1 MAAERKPLFMDQTE
15 GFHEEMALNDYLS
28 IGKLTIAAPGSG
40 GVGILMG
47 GNKITGLADGT
58 ATGDALAWGQ
68 SGAYLG
74 NTTFTGNVDMSNN
87 LIQNLGTP
95 VLPDDAANKAY
106 VDALAQGLDPHPSC
120 IVKVARGLGT
130 QAVLVGSGGS
140 GSVTLTTETMQV
152 KLHSEAAWTTI
163 TFSSPADIA
172 AVAAA
177 INTQY
182 GSTIAFVNGNNIDLK
197 DTYWGKNSKV
207 ETQNV
212 AAQITTDVGI
222 PNNGSATGTGFTA
235 AGSGVGKTLTAPTNS
250 ATYNS
255 IDGFTFT
262 ATGASQRVLVSMEGG
277 ADTVA
282 DVDNGI
288 YYVSALGNGSS
299 TSFTLTRATDCD
311 QTSATEFHQGV
322 YVYVT
327 SGTLNKDTGWSC
339 VTVDPIT
346 VDTTPNAW
354 SQFSGAPSYTYDQGL
369 KKVVTSIQVDL
380 DDGADAQGV
389 GNPSGTRKSGLEF
402 DVDTASGKLR
412 VAVAAAGGI
421 QRNQT
426 AGGIEIKVNTTP
438 NATVAVGAGGLS
450 VLGVPATFTIGGT
463 AVSAN
468 VTATNL
474 NTLTAGSSSNAD
486 SLHTHSSLVSTSAPK
501 VIVPMTATSGS
512 TVVAGDPVYINA
524 SNTVDAADCAVD
536 AKSRV
541 IGLSLSAPGA
551 LDAVSVQVTGI
562 MTGILS
568 GASAG
573 APYYLATTHGL
584 SNALPSGGKRVVQ
597 CGFALN
603 ATDLFIRIVDY
614 GKKAA

>member
-1 MAAERKPLFMDQTE
+1 MAAERKPLFMNQTE
-15 GFHEEMALNDYLS
+15 GFSEEMALNDYMS
-28 IGKLTIAAPGSG
+28 IGKLTIAVPGSG
-40 GVGILMG
+40 GLGIVMG

-58 ATGDALAWGQ
+58 TTGDALAWGQ
-68 SGAYLG
+68 SSAQLG
-74 NTTFTGNVDMSNN
+74 TTTFTGNVDLTNHLINN
-87 LIQNLGTP
+87 VATP
-95 VLPDDAANKAY
+95 VSPDDAANKAY
-106 VDALAQGLDPHPSC
+106 VDAIAQGLDPHAAC
-120 IVKVARGLGT
+120 IVKVTHGLGT
-130 QAVLVGSGGS
+130 QAVLAGTGGT
-140 GSVTLTTETMQV
+140 GTVTLTTETMDV

-163 TFSSPADIA
+163 TFSSPADLA

-182 GSTIAFVNGNNIDLK
+182 GETIAFVNGNNIDLK
-197 DTYWGKNSKV
+197 DIYWGKNSKV

-235 AGSGVGKTLTAPTNS
+235 SGSGIGKTLTAPTNS
-250 ATYNS
+250 ASYNS
-255 IDGFTFT
+255 IDGVTFT
-262 ATGASQRVLVSMEGG
+262 TTGASQRVLVSMEGG

-282 DVDNGI
+282 DADNGI
-288 YYVSALGNGSS
+288 YYVSALGNGTS
-299 TSFTLTRATDCD
+299 TSFQLTRATDCD
-311 QTSATEFHQGV
+311 ETSSTEFHQGT
-322 YVYVT
+322 YVFIT
-327 SGTLNKDTGWSC
+327 SGTLNMDTGWSC

-354 SQFSGAPSYTYDQGL
+354 TQFSGAPSYTYDQGL
-369 KKVVTSIQVDL
+369 KKVLTSIQVEL
-380 DDGADAQGV
+380 DGSADAQSV
-389 GNPSGTRKSGLEF
+389 GNPAGARKSGLEF

-421 QRNQT
+421 QRNQV

-438 NATVAVGAGGLS
+438 NATVAVGSDGLS
-450 VLGVPATFTIGGT
+450 VLGVPSLFTIAGS

-474 NTLTAGSSSNAD
+474 GTLTAGSSSNAD
-486 SLHTHSSLVSTSAPK
+486 SLHTHSLVSTSSPK
-501 VIVPMTATSGS
+501 VIVPMTATGGS

-541 IGLSLSAPGA
+541 IGLSLGAPGT
-551 LDAVSVQVTGI
+551 LNAVDVQVAGI
-562 MTGILS
+562 VSGVLS
-568 GASAG
+568 SASPG
-573 APYYLATTHGL
+573 APYYLSTTHGL
-584 SNALPSGGKRVVQ
+584 SNALPSAGQRVVQ

-603 ATDLFIRIVDY
+603 GTDLFIRLMDY